1 MFFGAAVL
9 LLELLSRDDASM
21 TTPALV
27 SLVGAALALLLSV
40 VLGRLRGRRLELVA
54 RRARAIEWI
63 GPVLETPATGP
74 PPEPSGGGPGIPGL
88 GPWPEAA
95 SPWAAR
101 PRWSLGGG

>member
-54 RRARAIEWI
+54 RRARAIEWF
-63 GPVLETPATGP
+63 GPALETPAAGP
-74 PPEPSGGGPGIPGL
+74 TSEPSGGVQRSEERRVGKGWRWRGT
-88 GPWPEAA
+88 A
-95 SPWAAR
+95 SK
-101 PRWSLGGG
+101 